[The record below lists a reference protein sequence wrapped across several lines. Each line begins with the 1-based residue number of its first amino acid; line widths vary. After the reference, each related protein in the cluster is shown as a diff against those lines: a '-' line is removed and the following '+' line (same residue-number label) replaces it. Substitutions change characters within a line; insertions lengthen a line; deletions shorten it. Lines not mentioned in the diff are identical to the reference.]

1 MEARLKQA
9 YNQEILFQEKML
21 KNLQRWLRNTIVFS
35 SLAFLLII
43 YGNMMHPVFKVIGVI
58 LVIICVILC
67 AIIGLAFR
75 NGKRNLDKVIA
86 QKEDKLQG

>member
-21 KNLQRWLRNTIVFS
+21 KNLQKWLRNMIIFS
-35 SLAFLLII
+35 SLAFLMII
-43 YGNMMHPVFKVIGVI
+43 YGNLLHPFFKVVGVV
-58 LVIICVILC
+58 LVIISVILC

-75 NGKRNLDKVIA
+75 NGKQNLDKIIA
-86 QKEDKLQG
+86 QKEKKLQE